1 MTDPLDLVICATC
14 GTQYSTLTPPPT
26 CTICDDPRQYVPP
39 TGQTWTTLRTLQT
52 STPTPNTPNNNSTTT
67 SSSTPPKP
75 KYTNIL
81 TPLPHAPEI
90 LTIHTTPKL
99 AIGQRAFLL
108 CTPHGNILWD
118 CLTYLDDRTI
128 AHIHSLGG
136 ISAIIIS
143 HPHYYTTHLVW
154 AEAFQCPVYLSVE
167 DREWVMRVDTD
178 DKGEGSARQ
187 VFWEGKEMEVIKG
200 SGVWGIKTGGHFPGS
215 SVVWWPGEGMKGAL
229 LLADTIGTVPSGMG
243 DYGEGGGKGWDVDSE
258 MGMGRITYTFMW
270 SFPNMIPLPPDD
282 VHNIWKALKHT
293 EFDQAYG
300 AFMGMDTAGKCK
312 QRLLD
317 SAKIF
322 VKAMGYLDHAIHAEE
337 CP

>member
-1 MTDPLDLVICATC
+1 MTDPLDLAICATC
-14 GTQYSTLTPPPT
+14 GTQYSTATPPPT

-52 STPTPNTPNNNSTTT
+52 PTPTTTT
-67 SSSTPPKP
+67 SNDTPPH
-75 KYTNIL
+75 YTNII
-81 TPLPHAPEI
+81 TPLPHAPQI

-108 CTPHGNILWD
+108 LTPHGNILWD
-118 CLTYLDDRTI
+118 CLTYLDAPTI
-128 AHIHSLGG
+128 SHINSLGG

-154 AEAFQCPVYLSVE
+154 AEAFKCPVYLSVE
-167 DREWVMRVDTD
+167 DREWVMREDNS
-178 DKGEGSARQ
+178 GGGGSRQ

-200 SGVWGIKTGGHFPGS
+200 SGVMGIKTGGHFPGS
-215 SVVWWPGEGMKGAL
+215 SVVWWPGERMEGDGKGKGVL

-243 DYGEGGGKGWDVDSE
+243 DYGEGGGNGWE
-258 MGMGRITYTFMW
+258 METEMSKGRITYTFMW

-282 VHNIWKALKHT
+282 VHNIWKAVKHT

-300 AFMGMDTAGKCK
+300 AFVGMDTAGNCK
-312 QRLLD
+312 KRLLD
-317 SAKIF
+317 SAKIL

-337 CP
+337 DS